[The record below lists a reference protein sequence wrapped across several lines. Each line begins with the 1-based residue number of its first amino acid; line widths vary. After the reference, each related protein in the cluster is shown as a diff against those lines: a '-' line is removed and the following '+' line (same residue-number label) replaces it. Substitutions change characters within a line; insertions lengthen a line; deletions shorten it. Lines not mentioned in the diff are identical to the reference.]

1 MINTTT
7 LCRCGGE
14 KKERVQFCE
23 PCWNGLPETE
33 RGLYLRGLGNL
44 HAVIGTC
51 GLALDIAIQKGE
63 QPCL

>member
-23 PCWNGLPETE
+23 PCWNALPEKE
-33 RGLYLRGLGNL
+33 RGGYLRGLGTI
-44 HAVIGTC
+44 HAAIAAC
-51 GLALDIAIQKGE
+51 DLALDIDTKREE